1 MSIKLIKYNPAM
13 TNIGLARERNFSMDV
28 LRVLACI
35 LVMWQHASE
44 YYYIGPNLSVVREAG
59 TYVLGFINSASRIC
73 VPLFVMI
80 SGYFLLP
87 MKGTTGDF
95 FKKRFTRILFP
106 FLFWCVAYAVY
117 YVFYNGDLISTCLT
131 HVAHIFVNYG
141 VEVGHLW
148 YVYMLIG
155 LYLIIPIISPWLAS
169 CSKKE
174 LQIFLGIWVVTGFIP
189 YIHVAYPL
197 LWGEASWNP
206 TPMLYYFTGFA
217 GYLVLGYYVKKF
229 GALSVWQSVALFF
242 AGFIPTV
249 LIFNNMIATAPTAV
263 ELELGWSFCGTNVM
277 MMTFAIFCLV
287 SHIPQPTRQSSATKL
302 IADISVNSYAIYLAH
317 IMVLNFY
324 HKIFD
329 GIFNP
334 LFPSNPT
341 IGLFHLSW
349 DPVLLEVPAIAL
361 STFITVALLVKLC
374 TYLPKTKY
382 WFGA

>member
-1 MSIKLIKYNPAM
+1 MSNKQIKYYH
-13 TNIGLARERNFSMDV
+13 G
-28 LRVLACI
+28 
-35 LVMWQHASE
+35 WQISDWQGKG
-44 YYYIGPNLSVVREAG
+44 ISRW
-59 TYVLGFINSASRIC
+59 TYC
-73 VPLFVMI
+73 V
-80 SGYFLLP
+80 Y
-87 MKGTTGDF
+87 
-95 FKKRFTRILFP
+95 
-106 FLFWCVAYAVY
+106 
-117 YVFYNGDLISTCLT
+117 
-131 HVAHIFVNYG
+131 
-141 VEVGHLW
+141 
-148 YVYMLIG
+148 
-155 LYLIIPIISPWLAS
+155 WLAFWLCGS
-169 CSKKE
+169 T
-174 LQIFLGIWVVTGFIP
+174 QVNIIIVVTGFI
-189 YIHVAYPL
+189 AFPL

-263 ELELGWSFCGTNVM
+263 ELELSWSFCGTNVM

-287 SHIPQPTRQSSATKL
+287 SHISQPSTKSSVTRMIS
-302 IADISVNSYAIYLAH
+302 DISVNSYAIYLAH

-329 GIFNP
+329 GIFDP
-334 LFPSNPT
+334 IFPANPT

-361 STFITVALLVKLC
+361 STFITVAFLVKIC
-374 TYLPKTKY
+374 SNLPKSKY